1 MSLSRNV
8 SDVSLSRNVSVSSE
22 ESLCAI
28 CLEEKTGFI
37 AQLSCGHTYHYSCA
51 QSWIKKKNNL
61 KRVCCICDKDTE
73 IVALIGNEP
82 PTKISNNFNYDLFA
96 CCSIL

>member
-1 MSLSRNV
+1 MSVSQSGNLSQSRN
-8 SDVSLSRNVSVSSE
+8 DSVSSE

-28 CLEEKTGFI
+28 CLGEKTGFI

-73 IVALIGNEP
+73 IVALIGDEP
-82 PTKISNNFNYDLFA
+82 KLKTEDNFGYDLFA